1 MQMIE
6 VRFHGRGGQGAVVAS
21 RILAN
26 AFVREGKFGSA
37 FPMFGFERR
46 GAPVTAYGRFD
57 EKPILEKTQIYE
69 PNCLIVLDSSQRETP
84 RIYEGLKRD
93 GVLILNSPK
102 KLEAKPH
109 ENLAVA
115 GLTDADRIAME
126 EIGMAAPNTCILG
139 AFAATTNWIQLD
151 SILASLEDYF
161 QGKNLK
167 GNRRCAER
175 GFKETKILRF

>member
-1 MQMIE
+1 MIE
-6 VRFHGRGGQGAVVAS
+6 VRFHGRGGQGAVVSS

-69 PNCLIVLDSSQRETP
+69 PHCLIVLDPSQSETP
-84 RIYEGLKRD
+84 RVYEGLRTN
-93 GVLILNSPK
+93 GILILNSPSE
-102 KLEAKPH
+102 LQTKPH
-109 ENLAVA
+109 DNLTIA
-115 GLTDADRIAME
+115 GLADANRIAME
-126 EIGMAAPNTCILG
+126 EIGMAAPNICMLG
-139 AFAATTNWIQLD
+139 SFAVTTKWIRLD

-161 QGKNLK
+161 QGKILD

-175 GFKETKILRF
+175 GFKETRIQHF

>member
-1 MQMIE
+1 MIE

-69 PNCLIVLDSSQRETP
+69 PHCLMVLDPSQSDTP
-84 RIYEGLKRD
+84 RVYEGLRPD

-102 KLEAKPH
+102 DLKSKPH
-109 ENLAVA
+109 ENLTLA
-115 GLTDADRIAME
+115 GLADADRIAME
-126 EIGMAAPNTCILG
+126 EIGMAAPNVCMLG
-139 AFAATTNWIQLD
+139 AFAAATHWIQLD
-151 SILASLEDYF
+151 SILAGLEDYF
-161 QGKNLK
+161 QGKNLD

-175 GFKETKILRF
+175 GFKETRIQRL